1 MAVLFDMVHAK
12 WTAVS
17 SVLTLPIRRSLAM
30 AAVWLVI
37 VNLFALLAFNR
48 LNLAPDTAFEWMS
61 PATVAPVQQSW
72 NLIELH
78 NRWDSY
84 WYLDIARN
92 GYYLRGEKDISDVV
106 FFPLYPLLV
115 RLAGPVAGGDLVLA
129 GWMLSSLFLVLAVV
143 MLTRLSQEFHPDI
156 DPNLPAAFLL
166 VYPAAFFL
174 NAVYS
179 ESLFLFLS
187 LATVFWALR
196 RHFMIASV
204 WAALASATRVAGVFL
219 FVVLFIEFV
228 QANGW
233 RALLTRRVWPLA
245 LAPLGALAFCLYH
258 WIAFGDFFLY
268 LKVQSFFGRDF
279 EMEAS
284 DFFVRNNPDLANTV
298 LDLAYTA
305 VAILLGVVALR
316 RFRLSYGVYML
327 VSLGIALSSGS
338 VLGIARYSMVLFPIY
353 FIAAGMR
360 SPVGRGAWLFGST
373 LLLALD
379 IIRFVNHYWTS

>member
-1 MAVLFDMVHAK
+1 MAALFDTMHAK

-17 SVLTLPIRRSLAM
+17 SALTPPIRCSLAM
-30 AAVWLVI
+30 VAVWLVI

-61 PATVAPVQQSW
+61 PGSVRPVEQNW
-72 NLIELH
+72 DIIDLH

-84 WYLDIARN
+84 WYLDIAQN

-106 FFPLYPLLV
+106 YFPLYPLLM

-129 GWMLSSLFLVLAVV
+129 GWMLSSLFLLLAVV

-156 DPNLPAAFLL
+156 DPSLPAAFLL
-166 VYPAAFFL
+166 AYPAAFFL

-187 LATVFWALR
+187 LSTVFWALR
-196 RHFMIASV
+196 RNFMMASV
-204 WAALASATRVAGVFL
+204 WAALASATRIAGVFL

-233 RALLTRRVWPLA
+233 RALLTRRAWPLA

-268 LKVQSFFGRDF
+268 LKVQSFYGRDF
-279 EMEAS
+279 EMEAG

-305 VAILLGVVALR
+305 VAILLGLIALR
-316 RFRLSYGVYML
+316 RLRLSYGVYML

-338 VLGIARYSMVLFPIY
+338 VLGIARYSMVQFPIY
-353 FIAAGMR
+353 FIAAGIR